1 MVDQPRPV
9 RHMRGVTV
17 IGGGMVT
24 PADLSVALSVAPL
37 LVAAD
42 GGADRALALGHA
54 PERAEHLAGADGAG
68 VATDG

>member
-9 RHMRGVTV
+9 RHLRGVTV

-42 GGADRALALGHA
+42 GVRTGHW
-54 PERAEHLAGADGAG
+54 PWGTRRTG
-68 VATDG
+68 